1 MLFKCKKYPT
11 DVTFSVSLPYYNK
24 GANSWDVD
32 LGQLI
37 ETSSIYICLHNI
49 QKRGGMRTSL
59 YPPPPTNQNNPYPPT
74 LNDHPKCPLELP
86 ENTPSMTPPFCPLD
100 SRGQKEP

>member
-59 YPPPPTNQNNPYPPT
+59 YP
-74 LNDHPKCPLELP
+74 KCPLELP